1 MSNVINLND
10 RRPKP
15 PDRDRKVSDPW
26 RHNQPNLVS
35 KSGDRDELWSY
46 PFFGMSFLIWATG
59 SNDVPE
65 PPTTGGTPAAANV
78 ATYRK
83 LRAVAA

>member
-1 MSNVINLND
+1 MSNIIYLKD

-15 PDRDRKVSDPW
+15 VDPW
-26 RHNQPNLVS
+26 RHNQPVLIDKPGN
-35 KSGDRDELWSY
+35 REELWSH

-59 SNDVPE
+59 SNNVPE
-65 PPTTGGTPAAANV
+65 PPTTGGTPRAANV
-78 ATYRK
+78 ATYQQ

>member
-1 MSNVINLND
+1 VTNVINLSD

-15 PDRDRKVSDPW
+15 VDPW
-26 RHNQPNLVS
+26 RHNQPTLVS
-35 KSGDRDELWSY
+35 KAGDREELWSY

-59 SNDVPE
+59 SHDFPQ
-65 PPTTGGTPAAANV
+65 PPTPGGSPAVANV
-78 ATYRK
+78 ATYRR

>member
-1 MSNVINLND
+1 MSNIINLNE

-15 PDRDRKVSDPW
+15 KDPW
-26 RHNQPNLVS
+26 RHNQPSLVS

-46 PFFGMSFLIWATG
+46 PFFGISLLIWATG

-65 PPTTGGTPAAANV
+65 PPTTGGTPKASNV
-78 ATYRK
+78 ANYRK